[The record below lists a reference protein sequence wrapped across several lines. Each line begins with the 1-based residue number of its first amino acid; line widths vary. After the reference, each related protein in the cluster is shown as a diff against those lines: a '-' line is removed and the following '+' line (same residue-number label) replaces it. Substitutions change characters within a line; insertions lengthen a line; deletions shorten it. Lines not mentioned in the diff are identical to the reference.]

1 MTSIP
6 AIVRLKMFQV
16 AGPDGN
22 DTSPAQPNTRACGT
36 SAVTYASNKPMPAE
50 HSIPEEKS
58 RRTLIIFV
66 AAFAAA
72 FIAAFFYLLL
82 RSTAT
87 PTAPPTLA
95 GAVRAGSP
103 DFEKYKKLI
112 VLDDPEADE
121 AKRALG
127 DTVMTLQT
135 TVRNFTGRT
144 ITGLEVKAAVVDH
157 DGKPVKERT
166 VVVIPGRQS
175 ELDPNKTLK
184 VPVRLE
190 GFTDSDDRANIKMEV
205 TGFTL
210 K

>member
-1 MTSIP
+1 
-6 AIVRLKMFQV
+6 
-16 AGPDGN
+16 
-22 DTSPAQPNTRACGT
+22 
-36 SAVTYASNKPMPAE
+36 MPAE

-82 RSTAT
+82 RNTAT
-87 PTAPPTLA
+87 PTPPPTLA
-95 GAVRAGSP
+95 GAIRAGSP

-112 VLDDPEADE
+112 VLDEIEADE

-127 DTVMTLQT
+127 DTVMTLHA

-144 ITGLEVKAAVVDH
+144 ITGLEIKGAVVDH

-166 VVVIPGRQS
+166 TVVIPTRQA
-175 ELDPNKTLK
+175 ELDPNKTMK
-184 VPVRLE
+184 ASIMLE

>member
-1 MTSIP
+1 
-6 AIVRLKMFQV
+6 
-16 AGPDGN
+16 
-22 DTSPAQPNTRACGT
+22 
-36 SAVTYASNKPMPAE
+36 MPAE

-87 PTAPPTLA
+87 PSAPPTLA
-95 GAVRAGSP
+95 RAIRAGSP

-112 VLDDPEADE
+112 ALDDPEADE

-127 DTVMTLQT
+127 DIVMTLQT

-144 ITGLEVKAAVVDH
+144 IAGLEIRAAVVDH

-166 VVVIPGRQS
+166 VVVIPGRQP
-175 ELDPNKTLK
+175 ELDPNKTMK
-184 VPVRLE
+184 VPVRIE
-190 GFTDSDDRANIKMEV
+190 GFTDNDDRANIKMEV
-205 TGFTL
+205 TGFIL